1 MIKKIV
7 SKKKLLAFLQF
18 IEENRRFKINTILA
32 LSFLLFIPARNYYYQ
47 LNFPASASPIVR
59 SLNQQL
65 LSPSDYPVNTIG
77 ISAPDLTAR
86 SILVIDVDSKAI
98 LYQKNPD
105 LKLLPAS
112 TTKVVTALVA
122 LDHYP
127 LNKVLTINNLNNI
140 GQIMELE
147 SGEKITAENLLYG
160 LLVQSANDAAFVL
173 ADNYPGG
180 QTAFIK
186 QMNQLVEDL
195 GLYDTQ
201 FTNPSG
207 LDDFGHYTTVHDLAQ
222 ISAYAVS
229 NPVFSKMVATKNI
242 TVFNTDNTISHELE
256 SINQL
261 LGKVPGLIGL
271 KTGWTEL
278 AGECL
283 VTLTKR
289 NNHQIIAVV
298 LASEDRFSESQ
309 QLINW
314 AFDNHQW
321 QKVLP
326 ATHQ

>member
-1 MIKKIV
+1 MINRKQ
-7 SKKKLLAFLQF
+7 LLAFLQF
-18 IEENRRFKINTILA
+18 IKANKKLKINSILA
-32 LSFLLFIPARNYYYQ
+32 LSFLAFIPAKNYYYQ
-47 LNFPASASPIVR
+47 LNFPASALPIIR
-59 SLNQQL
+59 SANQQL
-65 LSPSDYPVNTIG
+65 LPPSDYPVNTTKIP
-77 ISAPDLTAR
+77 APNLTAR
-86 SILVIDVDSKAI
+86 SILVIDVHSKAI

-112 TTKVVTALVA
+112 ITKVVTALVS

-127 LNKVLTINNLNNI
+127 LDKVLTINNLNDI

-147 SGEKITAENLLYG
+147 LEEKITVENLLYG
-160 LLVQSANDAAFVL
+160 LLVQSANDAAYAL
-173 ADNYPGG
+173 ADNYPNG
-180 QTAFIK
+180 QTAFIE
-186 QMNQLVEDL
+186 QMNQLVKDL
-195 GLYDTQ
+195 GLHDTQ

-207 LDDFGHYTTVHDLAQ
+207 LDDFGHYTTVHDLAN
-222 ISAYAVS
+222 ISAYAAS

-242 TVFNTDNTISHELE
+242 TVTDVDNTIIHELE

-261 LGKVPGLIGL
+261 LGEVPGLVGL

-289 NNHQIIAVV
+289 NNHQIITVV
-298 LASEDRFSESQ
+298 LDSQDRFSESQ

-314 AFDNHQW
+314 AFNNHKW

-326 ATHQ
+326 AIHQ